1 MAVTRRRIALIVAG
15 LLLLSAAAYWWLRRG
30 AQPIAARPDVVA
42 LKWDGLYRGDA
53 VLPTTVNWCPGS
65 RVAIIEGL
73 SNDTGFVMVI
83 HAADT
88 LTAATH
94 AVMPAEFIAN
104 SQQLPA
110 ATAALRW
117 PADTGVLAGF
127 RAQSGLLELV
137 PSRGRLSG
145 TFTVRMQP
153 PMSAD
158 TISVTGAFQNLVIES
173 RAVGCP

>member
-1 MAVTRRRIALIVAG
+1 MSRR
-15 LLLLSAAAYWWLRRG
+15 LLLPALALLALLGAASAWWFTRQSG
-30 AQPIAARPDVVA
+30 SVVARSDVVV
-42 LKWDGLYRGDA
+42 LRWDGLYQGT
-53 VLPTTVNWCPGS
+53 VTLPATVNWCPGS
-65 RVAIIEGL
+65 RVAIVEGL

-88 LTAATH
+88 LTGATH
-94 AVMPAEFIAN
+94 AVMPYEFIAS
-104 SQQLPA
+104 SQQLPV

-137 PSRGRLSG
+137 PAAGRLSG

-153 PMSAD
+153 PMSTD
-158 TISVTGAFQNLVIES
+158 TISVGGAFQNLVIES

>member
-1 MAVTRRRIALIVAG
+1 MLLVVALLVAG
-15 LLLLSAAAYWWLRRG
+15 SAAAWWVARRSG
-30 AQPIAARPDVVA
+30 PVTVRSDVIS
-42 LKWDGLYRGDA
+42 LKWGGVYAGSA

-65 RVAIIEGL
+65 RIAIIEGL

-94 AVMPAEFIAN
+94 AVMPSEFIAN
-104 SQQLPA
+104 AQQLPA

-127 RAQSGLLELV
+127 RAQSGLVELV
-137 PSRGRLSG
+137 PSRGKLSG

-153 PMSAD
+153 RMSTD
-158 TISVTGAFQNLVIES
+158 TISVAGAFQNLVIES